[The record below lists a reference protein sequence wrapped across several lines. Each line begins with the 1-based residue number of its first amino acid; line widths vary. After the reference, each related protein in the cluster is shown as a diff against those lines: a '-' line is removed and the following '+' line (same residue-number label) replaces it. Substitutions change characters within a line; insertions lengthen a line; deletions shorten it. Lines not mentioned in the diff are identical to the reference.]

1 MVSIVGAV
9 ALLLWGMRMVR
20 TGVERA
26 FDSDLRQIVG
36 RSVSSRLRSLRVGIG
51 VTAVLQSSTATALM
65 VATFCAHGLMATAPA
80 LAVMLGADIGTTL
93 VAQVLSFD
101 VFWLSPGLLAG
112 GFAVHAL
119 SVRTRPRQLGRAAI
133 GLGLMLLAL
142 KLIIAASEPLRD
154 SETLREVLAA
164 MAGERAIAVLVAA
177 LLTWLAHSSLAIVL
191 LVMAFAHAGTVPL
204 GLAFALVLGANLG
217 GALAPIV
224 ATVAAGAPARRVT
237 FGNAAFKLIGVVVM
251 LPLIDLAQPVIAV
264 FGADAAR
271 QVVNFHTA
279 FNLILAAA
287 FIGVTDVA
295 ARLAER
301 LLPDSPAAE
310 DPGRP
315 RHLERASLTS
325 PPVALAAASREALR
339 VGDIVESML
348 KDSIEALR
356 QDDGALAREIRARD
370 DAVDRL
376 YEAIKLYVTEISR
389 DELDDEESRRATQ
402 ILTFTTDLEHIG
414 DIIEN
419 LMELAGKKTEQGVQ
433 FSEDG
438 LADLEML
445 HAKVAANMKLAL
457 GVFMSGDE
465 KMAQK
470 LLQEKREVKEL
481 ERSDAARHLDRLRE
495 GRRESVE
502 TSALHMDVLRDLKR
516 IHSHIVAVAYPVLK
530 QAGLLDGGRPPKD

>member
-1 MVSIVGAV
+1 M

-20 TGVERA
+20 TGIERA
-26 FDSDLRQIVG
+26 YDADLRQMVAS
-36 RSVSSRLRSLRVGIG
+36 SVSSRLRALRVGVG

-65 VATFCAHGLMATAPA
+65 VATFCAHGLMATGPA

-93 VAQVLSFD
+93 VAQVLAFD
-101 VFWLSPGLLAG
+101 VFWLSPGLLVV
-112 GFAVHAL
+112 GFVVHSIAA
-119 SVRTRPRQLGRAAI
+119 RTRPRQLGRAAI

-142 KLIIAASEPLRD
+142 KLIVATSEPLRE
-154 SETLREVLAA
+154 SEVLREVLGS
-164 MAGERAIAVLVAA
+164 MVGERSIAVLVAA

-191 LVMAFAHAGTVPL
+191 LIMAFAQAGTVPMDVAL
-204 GLAFALVLGANLG
+204 ALVLGANLG
-217 GALAPIV
+217 GTLAPIV
-224 ATVAAGAPARRVT
+224 ATFAAGAAARRVT
-237 FGNAAFKLIGVVVM
+237 FGNAAFKLIGVALVM
-251 LPLIDLAQPVIAV
+251 PAIDLVQPLLGW

-279 FNLILAAA
+279 FNLLIAVV
-287 FIGVTDVA
+287 FIGLTEIA
-295 ARLAER
+295 ARIAER
-301 LLPDSPAAE
+301 LLPVKPSVD
-310 DPGRP
+310 DPGQP
-315 RHLERASLTS
+315 KYLDRASLTS

-339 VGDIVESML
+339 VGDVVESML
-348 KDSIEALR
+348 NDAIKALK
-356 QDDGALAREIRARD
+356 QDDGTLAREIRARD
-370 DAVDRL
+370 DAVDKL

-389 DELDDEESRRATQ
+389 DELDDEESRRAAQ

-419 LMELAGKKTEQGVQ
+419 LMELAGKKSEQGVR

-438 LADLEML
+438 LADLEEL

-465 KMAQK
+465 KMAVK
-470 LLQEKREVKEL
+470 LLREKREVKDL
-481 ERSDAARHLDRLRE
+481 ERVDAARHLDRLRE
-495 GRRESVE
+495 GRRESIE

-530 QAGLLDGGRPPKD
+530 QAGLLDPQPPPAKD